1 VDRTVLR
8 FPVAFCT
15 VEPDGTFSKKKCFVF
30 KKENTK
36 NKKPKQNKTKTKKQ
50 KNKKEK
56 KIKGKLSMVECTMRM
71 VRVFKTEVEYRGEI
85 YNQGG
90 SSIFFP
96 KSLIPLC
103 SFFL

>member
-1 VDRTVLR
+1 
-8 FPVAFCT
+8 
-15 VEPDGTFSKKKCFVF
+15 
-30 KKENTK
+30 
-36 NKKPKQNKTKTKKQ
+36 
-50 KNKKEK
+50 
-56 KIKGKLSMVECTMRM
+56 MVECTMRM